1 MRIIVLIFTFLI
13 GLNSFS
19 QNKQVLYD
27 FAGLPQTL
35 LLNPGLEIDYKFH
48 IGVPLLSGFSSEIGS
63 TGFSLSEIFAV
74 NNNTITDK
82 ISAVLNKID
91 ANDYLKVNT
100 QIEVFSAGFRFD
112 KKTYVSFGFYQE
124 LDAIGYAP
132 VDALTLINEGN
143 TSYLNKS
150 FSISEMIYK
159 LDVLGVIHAG
169 ISRKVSDK
177 LTLGGRFKVYSSAL
191 NLETTNNQ
199 GTFTTVLGNNNMYI
213 HHLDNV
219 NLNLRSSGL
228 ISNNEYISDVS
239 TFIENSLLAGNLG
252 AGIDLGFTYHVT
264 PQLQFSGSLIDFGFV
279 QHTKNI
285 KNNLIVGSY
294 TFEGIEFEF
303 DSNRN
308 YWGELD
314 AALKEQ
320 LPIVDNQDSYTSW
333 RPAKLNV
340 AIKYSFGEKRSK
352 YCYDNTLKD
361 FYTNAFGAQLYSV
374 FRPLRQQ
381 FALTSFYEKSF
392 SNKLQSKITYTIDDY
407 SYYNIGV
414 GVSAKIWKIN
424 FYGILDNL
432 TKLSDISSANNVSL
446 QFGFNLLFN

>member
-1 MRIIVLIFTFLI
+1 MRILVLIFTFLI

-35 LLNPGLEIDYKFH
+35 LLNPGLETDYKFH
-48 IGVPLLSGFSSEIGS
+48 IGVPLLSGFSSEIKS

-74 NNNTITDK
+74 NNNSITNK

-91 ANDYLKVNT
+91 TDDYLKVNT

-112 KKTYVSFGFYQE
+112 KKTYISFGFYQE
-124 LDAIGYAP
+124 LDAIGYLP
-132 VDALTLINEGN
+132 KDAFTLINEGN

-169 ISRKVSDK
+169 ISRKVSDE

-191 NLETTNNQ
+191 NLETSNNS
-199 GTFTTVLGNNNMYI
+199 GTFTTGLGNNNMYI
-213 HHLDNV
+213 HQLDNV
-219 NLNLRSSGL
+219 NLNLRTSGL
-228 ISNNEYISDVS
+228 RSNNEYISDAR
-239 TFIENSLLAGNLG
+239 TYIENSLLGGNLG
-252 AGIDLGFTYHVT
+252 AGIDLGFTYHAT

-279 QHTKNI
+279 HHTKNI
-285 KNNLIVGSY
+285 QNQLIVGSF

-308 YWGELD
+308 YWQELD

-320 LPIVDNQDSYTSW
+320 LPIVENQDSYTSW
-333 RPAKLNV
+333 RPAKLNA

-352 YCYDNTLKD
+352 YCFDNTLKD

-392 SNKLQSKITYTIDDY
+392 SNKLQAKITYTIDDY
-407 SYYNIGV
+407 SYNNIGV

-432 TKLSDISSANNVSL
+432 TKLSDISSSNNVSL

>member
-35 LLNPGLEIDYKFH
+35 LLNPGLETDYKFH
-48 IGVPLLSGFSSEIGS
+48 IGMPLLSGISSEIKS
-63 TGFSLSEIFAV
+63 TGFSLSEIFSV
-74 NNNTITDK
+74 NNNTINDK

-124 LDAIGYAP
+124 LDAIGYLP
-132 VDALTLINEGN
+132 KDALTLINQGN

-199 GTFTTVLGNNNMYI
+199 GTFTTRLGNNNMYI

-228 ISNNEYISDVS
+228 ISNNEYISDAS
-239 TFIENSLLAGNLG
+239 TYIENSLLGGNLG
-252 AGIDLGFTYHVT
+252 AGIDVGFTYHVT

-279 QHTKNI
+279 HKLKNI
-285 KNNLIVGSY
+285 QNQLGDSF

-308 YWGELD
+308 YWQELD

-320 LPIVDNQDSYTSW
+320 LPIVENQDSYTSW

-392 SNKLQSKITYTIDDY
+392 SNKLQAKITYTIDDY
-407 SYYNIGV
+407 SYNNIGL

>member
-35 LLNPGLEIDYKFH
+35 LLNPGLETDYKFH
-48 IGVPLLSGFSSEIGS
+48 IGVPLLSGFSSEIKS
-63 TGFSLSEIFAV
+63 TGFSLSEIFSV
-74 NNNTITDK
+74 NNNTINDK

-112 KKTYVSFGFYQE
+112 KKTYISFGFYQE
-124 LDAIGYAP
+124 LDAIGYLP
-132 VDALTLINEGN
+132 KDAFTLINEGN

-159 LDVLGVIHAG
+159 LDVLGVIHVG

-191 NLETTNNQ
+191 NLETTNNS
-199 GTFTTVLGNNNMYI
+199 GTFTTRLGNNNIYV

-219 NLNLRSSGL
+219 NFNTRTSGL
-228 ISNNEYISDVS
+228 ISNNEYISDAS
-239 TFIENSLLAGNLG
+239 TYIENSLLGGNLG

-264 PQLQFSGSLIDFGFV
+264 PQLQLSGSLIDLGFV

-285 KNNLIVGSY
+285 KNKLIVGSF

-333 RPAKLNV
+333 RPAKVNA

-381 FALTSFYEKSF
+381 FAFTSFYEKSF
-392 SNKLQSKITYTIDDY
+392 SNKLQAKITHTIDDY

-432 TKLSDISSANNVSL
+432 TKLSDISTSNNVSL

>member
-13 GLNSFS
+13 GLNSFA

-35 LLNPGLEIDYKFH
+35 LLNPGLETDYKFH
-48 IGVPLLSGFSSEIGS
+48 IGLPLLSGFSSEIKS
-63 TGFSLSEIFAV
+63 TGFSLSEIFSV
-74 NNNTITDK
+74 NNNTINDK

-150 FSISEMIYK
+150 FSISEMIFK
-159 LDVLGVIHAG
+159 LDVLGVIHVG

-191 NLETTNNQ
+191 NLETTNNS
-199 GTFTTVLGNNNMYI
+199 GTFTTRLGNNNIYT
-213 HHLDNV
+213 HYLDNV
-219 NLNLRSSGL
+219 NLNVRTSGL
-228 ISNNEYISDVS
+228 ISNNEYISDES
-239 TFIENSLLAGNLG
+239 TYIENSLLGGNLG

-285 KNNLIVGSY
+285 KNNLIEGSF

-320 LPIVDNQDSYTSW
+320 LPIVNNEDSYTSW
-333 RPAKLNV
+333 RPSKVNA

-352 YCYDNTLKD
+352 YCYDNILKD

-392 SNKLQSKITYTIDDY
+392 SNKLQAKITYTIDDY

>member
-35 LLNPGLEIDYKFH
+35 LLNPGLETDYKFH
-48 IGVPLLSGFSSEIGS
+48 IGVPLLSGFSSEIKS
-63 TGFSLSEIFAV
+63 TGFSLAEIFSA
-74 NNNTITDK
+74 NNNTINDK

-112 KKTYVSFGFYQE
+112 KKTYISFGFYQE
-124 LDAIGYAP
+124 LDAIGYLP
-132 VDALTLINEGN
+132 KDAFTLINEGN

-159 LDVLGVIHAG
+159 LDVLGVIHVG

-191 NLETTNNQ
+191 NLETTNNS
-199 GTFTTVLGNNNMYI
+199 GTFTTRLGNNNIYV

-219 NLNLRSSGL
+219 NFNTRTSGL
-228 ISNNEYISDVS
+228 ISNNEYISDAS
-239 TFIENSLLAGNLG
+239 TYIENSLLGGNLG

-264 PQLQFSGSLIDFGFV
+264 PQLQLSGSLIDLGFV

-285 KNNLIVGSY
+285 KNKLIVGSF

-333 RPAKLNV
+333 RPAKVNA

-381 FALTSFYEKSF
+381 FAFTSFYEKSF
-392 SNKLQSKITYTIDDY
+392 SNKLQAKITHTIDDY

-432 TKLSDISSANNVSL
+432 TKLSDISTSNNVSL

>member
-1 MRIIVLIFTFLI
+1 MP
-13 GLNSFS
+13 S
-19 QNKQVLYD
+19 
-27 FAGLPQTL
+27 
-35 LLNPGLEIDYKFH
+35 
-48 IGVPLLSGFSSEIGS
+48 
-63 TGFSLSEIFAV
+63 
-74 NNNTITDK
+74 
-82 ISAVLNKID
+82 
-91 ANDYLKVNT
+91 
-100 QIEVFSAGFRFD
+100 
-112 KKTYVSFGFYQE
+112 
-124 LDAIGYAP
+124 
-132 VDALTLINEGN
+132 DALTLINEGN

-150 FSISEMIYK
+150 FSISEMIFK

-177 LTLGGRFKVYSSAL
+177 LTLGARLKLYSSAL

-199 GTFTTVLGNNNMYI
+199 GSFTTRLGNNNIYV

-228 ISNNEYISDVS
+228 ISNNEYISDAS
-239 TFIENSLLAGNLG
+239 TYIENSLLGGNLG

-264 PQLQFSGSLIDFGFV
+264 PQLQLSGSLIDLGFV
-279 QHTKNI
+279 HHNKNI
-285 KNNLIVGSY
+285 KNKLIVGSF

-303 DSNRN
+303 DSNIN

-320 LPIVDNQDSYTSW
+320 LPIVGNEDSYTSW
-333 RPAKLNV
+333 RPAKVNA

-381 FALTSFYEKSF
+381 FVFTSFYEKSF
-392 SNKLQSKITYTIDDY
+392 SNKLQAKITHTIDDY

-414 GVSAKIWKIN
+414 GISAKIWKIN
-424 FYGILDNL
+424 FHGILDNL
-432 TKLSDISSANNVSL
+432 TKLSDISSSNNVSL